1 MENIDEKDKERANEL
16 FEKLQKD
23 NIKNEEIR
31 QAEEKAKFL
40 GGLANDF
47 SLLLSM
53 LKDSLKGNYTIP
65 ISKLSMIIGAVLYV
79 VLPLDAIPDFIPA
92 LGFADDIGV
101 VGIVIKSISDIL
113 KDYKEKMNK

>member
-16 FEKLQKD
+16 FKKLQKD

-47 SLLLSM
+47 
-53 LKDSLKGNYTIP
+53 
-65 ISKLSMIIGAVLYV
+65 
-79 VLPLDAIPDFIPA
+79 
-92 LGFADDIGV
+92 
-101 VGIVIKSISDIL
+101 
-113 KDYKEKMNK
+113 